1 MTARI
6 VLFTLFM
13 SMIPAIAS
21 ATPRPLPMTYP
32 YATLP
37 DGGLELE
44 AFVDIV
50 PVRVLDTSGAMA
62 IRPRSDLTLEVEY
75 GLTDHLELGLYFV
88 ASDMPGAGGGFSFE
102 GIKQRLR
109 YRLADAGEWPV
120 DVSIY
125 GEIAELKEEIEL
137 EAKINLEK
145 RFGDLSVQVNLWG
158 EHEFYFSGESEWVLH
173 PTAGVVYAFSP
184 NFSLGLEYWMQAEFG
199 VDAGGDP
206 IEAFNQ
212 APHHFLGPTV
222 MLNFGKL
229 WWALAPYLRL
239 DDLGKPSEVG
249 QELGHVFIRTVLGI
263 EL

>member
-1 MTARI
+1 
-6 VLFTLFM
+6 M
-13 SMIPAIAS
+13 S
-21 ATPRPLPMTYP
+21 YP
-32 YATLP
+32 YATL
-37 DGGLELE
+37 GEGSVELE
-44 AFVDIV
+44 AFVDII
-50 PVRVLDTSGAMA
+50 PVRAADG

-88 ASDMPGAGGGFSFE
+88 ASDTPESGLSFE
-102 GIKQRLR
+102 GLKQRLR

-120 DVSIY
+120 DVSLY
-125 GEIAELKEEIEL
+125 GEIAEKKEEIEL

-145 RFGDLSVQVNLWG
+145 RFGDVTIDVNLWA
-158 EHEFYFSGESEWVLH
+158 EHEFKFSGENEWVLH

-184 NFSLGLEYWMQAEFG
+184 SFSVGLEYWMQAEFG

-222 MLNFGKL
+222 MMNFGKL
-229 WWALAPYLRL
+229 WWAVAPYIRL
-239 DDLGKPSEVG
+239 DDLNKASELG
-249 QELGHVFIRTVLGI
+249 QELGHVYIRTVLGI